1 MKSNLIKVAFVAAI
15 AMVSSINVFNAQ
27 KSEPLSEIALANVE
41 ALANFSIRGFEED
54 WRLVENNL
62 YSIQLPSSW
71 NSMNNYLNKTFFE
84 RKVEINEV
92 PVNLY
97 TTAWQKETENI
108 IEAAGLIIN
117 SYEILDNKRLSYQ
130 DLQSILK
137 EGMSVSIVKTLKSF
151 VTDMRKEYVFLKK
164 SQAMSVSRGVE
175 YHESI
180 EYNLLLMDDGML
192 HHVML
197 TSPPKDEKEIIKIF
211 NSFKLK

>member
-108 IEAAGLIIN
+108 IDAAGLIIN

>member
-84 RKVEINEV
+84 RKVEINGV

-97 TTAWQKETENI
+97 TTAWQKVTENI
-108 IEAAGLIIN
+108 IDAAGLIIN

>member
-27 KSEPLSEIALANVE
+27 KSEPLSEIASANVE
-41 ALANFSIRGFEED
+41 ALANFSSRGFEED

-84 RKVEINEV
+84 RKVEINGV

-108 IEAAGLIIN
+108 IDAAGLIIN

>member
-1 MKSNLIKVAFVAAI
+1 MKSNLIKVVFVAAI

-108 IEAAGLIIN
+108 IDAAGLIIN

-137 EGMSVSIVKTLKSF
+137 ENMSVSIVKTLKSF
-151 VTDMRKEYVFLKK
+151 VTDMRKEYVFFKK
-164 SQAMSVSRGVE
+164 SQAMSVSCGVE

>member
-84 RKVEINEV
+84 RKVEINGV

-108 IEAAGLIIN
+108 IDAAGLIIN

-137 EGMSVSIVKTLKSF
+137 ENMSVSIVKTLKSF
-151 VTDMRKEYVFLKK
+151 VTDMRKEYVFFKK

>member
-1 MKSNLIKVAFVAAI
+1 
-15 AMVSSINVFNAQ
+15 MVMNTLVV
-27 KSEPLSEIALANVE
+27 LYIALCSI
-41 ALANFSIRGFEED
+41 FSIREFEED

-108 IEAAGLIIN
+108 IDAAGLIIN

-137 EGMSVSIVKTLKSF
+137 ENMSVSIVKTLKSF

-175 YHESI
+175 YHESS

>member
-1 MKSNLIKVAFVAAI
+1 MFYRVSNFSKWRWILSTFIIV
-15 AMVSSINVFNAQ
+15 MVMNTLVV
-27 KSEPLSEIALANVE
+27 LYIALCSI
-41 ALANFSIRGFEED
+41 FSIRGFEED

-108 IEAAGLIIN
+108 IDAAGLIIN

>member
-1 MKSNLIKVAFVAAI
+1 MKSNLMKAAFVAAI
-15 AMVSSINVFNAQ
+15 AMMASINVFNAQ
-27 KSEPLSEIALANVE
+27 RTEGLSDVALANVE

-84 RKVEINEV
+84 RKVEINGV

-108 IEAAGLIIN
+108 IDAAGLIIN

-137 EGMSVSIVKTLKSF
+137 ENMSVSIVKTLKSF

>member
-84 RKVEINEV
+84 RKVEINGV

-97 TTAWQKETENI
+97 TTAWQKVTENI
-108 IEAAGLIIN
+108 IDAAGLIIN

-180 EYNLLLMDDGML
+180 EYNFLLMDDGML

>member
-84 RKVEINEV
+84 RKVEINGV

-108 IEAAGLIIN
+108 IDAAGLIIN

>member
-1 MKSNLIKVAFVAAI
+1 MKSNLIKVVFVAAI

-108 IEAAGLIIN
+108 IDAAGLIIN

>member
-27 KSEPLSEIALANVE
+27 KSEPLSEIASANVE

-84 RKVEINEV
+84 RKVEINGV

-108 IEAAGLIIN
+108 IDAAGLIIN

>member
-1 MKSNLIKVAFVAAI
+1 M
-15 AMVSSINVFNAQ
+15 
-27 KSEPLSEIALANVE
+27 
-41 ALANFSIRGFEED
+41 
-54 WRLVENNL
+54 
-62 YSIQLPSSW
+62 
-71 NSMNNYLNKTFFE
+71 
-84 RKVEINEV
+84 
-92 PVNLY
+92 
-97 TTAWQKETENI
+97 TENI
-108 IEAAGLIIN
+108 IDAAGLIIN

>member
-108 IEAAGLIIN
+108 IDAAGLIIN

-137 EGMSVSIVKTLKSF
+137 ENMSVSIVKTLKSF

>member
-41 ALANFSIRGFEED
+41 ALANFSICGFEED

-84 RKVEINEV
+84 RKVEINGV

-108 IEAAGLIIN
+108 IDAAGLIIN

>member
-1 MKSNLIKVAFVAAI
+1 MKKILGLLIILLALQMHAA
-15 AMVSSINVFNAQ
+15 VSMDGQTDEV
-27 KSEPLSEIALANVE
+27 
-41 ALANFSIRGFEED
+41 FEED

-62 YSIQLPSSW
+62 YSVQLPSSW
-71 NSMNNYLNKTFFE
+71 DSMDNYLNKTFFE
-84 RKVEINEV
+84 RKVNINGV

-108 IEAAGLIIN
+108 IDAAGLIIN

-137 EGMSVSIVKTLKSF
+137 ESMSVSIVKTLKSF
-151 VTDMRKEYVFLKK
+151 VTEMRKEYVFLKK

-180 EYNLLLMDDGML
+180 EYNLLLMDDDML

>member
-84 RKVEINEV
+84 RKVEINGV

-108 IEAAGLIIN
+108 IDAAGLIIN

-137 EGMSVSIVKTLKSF
+137 ENMSVSIVKTLKSF

>member
-71 NSMNNYLNKTFFE
+71 NSMNNYLNKMFFE
-84 RKVEINEV
+84 RKVEINGV

-108 IEAAGLIIN
+108 IDAAGLIIN

>member
-27 KSEPLSEIALANVE
+27 KSEPLSDIALANVE

-108 IEAAGLIIN
+108 IDAAGLIIN

-180 EYNLLLMDDGML
+180 EYNLLLRDDDML

>member
-108 IEAAGLIIN
+108 IDAAGLIIN

-137 EGMSVSIVKTLKSF
+137 ENMSVSIVKTLKSF

-175 YHESI
+175 YYESI

>member
-1 MKSNLIKVAFVAAI
+1 
-15 AMVSSINVFNAQ
+15 VFNAQ

-84 RKVEINEV
+84 RKVEINGV

-108 IEAAGLIIN
+108 IDAAGLIIN

>member
-84 RKVEINEV
+84 RKVEINGV

-108 IEAAGLIIN
+108 IDAAGLIIN

-137 EGMSVSIVKTLKSF
+137 ENMSVSIVKTLKSF

-180 EYNLLLMDDGML
+180 EYNLLLMDDDML

>member
-84 RKVEINEV
+84 RKVEINGV

-108 IEAAGLIIN
+108 IDAAGLIIN

-175 YHESI
+175 YYESI

>member
-15 AMVSSINVFNAQ
+15 VMVSSINVFNAQ
-27 KSEPLSEIALANVE
+27 QSEPLSEIALANVE

-108 IEAAGLIIN
+108 IDAAGLIIN

-175 YHESI
+175 YYESI

>member
-27 KSEPLSEIALANVE
+27 KSEPLSEIASANVE

-84 RKVEINEV
+84 RKVEINGV

-108 IEAAGLIIN
+108 IDAAGLIIN

-137 EGMSVSIVKTLKSF
+137 ENMSVSIVKTLKSF

>member
-62 YSIQLPSSW
+62 YSILLPSSW

-84 RKVEINEV
+84 RKVEINGV

-108 IEAAGLIIN
+108 IDAAGLIIN

>member
-1 MKSNLIKVAFVAAI
+1 MFYRVSNFSKWRWILSTFIIV
-15 AMVSSINVFNAQ
+15 MVMNTLVV
-27 KSEPLSEIALANVE
+27 LYIALCSI
-41 ALANFSIRGFEED
+41 FSIREFEED

-108 IEAAGLIIN
+108 IDAAGLIIN

-137 EGMSVSIVKTLKSF
+137 ENMSVSIVKTLKSF

-192 HHVML
+192 HNVML